1 MFYIIDD
8 IMVIQARLYSVF
20 SHVYIHQRQGAII
33 IFLDTLCF
41 LFIDFFTI
49 SVQRRVKIFHKY
61 IFS

>member
-33 IFLDTLCF
+33 FPDTLCF
-41 LFIDFFTI
+41 LFIDFFY
-49 SVQRRVKIFHKY
+49 H
-61 IFS
+61 